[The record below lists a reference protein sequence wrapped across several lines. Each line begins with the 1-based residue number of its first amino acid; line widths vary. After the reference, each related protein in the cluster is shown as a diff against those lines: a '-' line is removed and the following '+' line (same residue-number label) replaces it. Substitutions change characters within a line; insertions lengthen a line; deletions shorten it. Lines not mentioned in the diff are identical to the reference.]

1 MTRNDRHLIELEPA
15 SEPALLRRRLEE
27 GIRRVLAE
35 EYASHADLRLV
46 RLQVRCHDVPLLAW
60 LHAQPLPQK
69 IYWSGRNE
77 PGAVAAVGTADCY
90 RSDQPADLSAIE
102 RKLPLLSAGPS
113 SPVRYYGGL
122 RFDPGPSS
130 SPQWALFPACWFVL
144 PRFELGRSGDGVTTL
159 SCNLVLPRD
168 RQRKAGIVDSIRQ
181 LAFPSHPLE
190 SSLPLP
196 VARNDTPHL
205 QDWTRQVE
213 HLLSLLDAE
222 LKKVVLARRA
232 TFTFTEELSPLRL
245 LDKLQ
250 ADTPG
255 CFHFLF
261 QPRQGAAFLGASP
274 ERLLRR
280 DGLQLQSEALAGTRP
295 RADTASAD
303 EQLHAELFESE
314 KDRREH
320 EYVRQSL
327 QSTLRPFCTR
337 LELDAQVSQMKLAR
351 GRHLYSKLHGR
362 LHPSTST
369 LAVLDAL
376 HPTPAVGG
384 LPKQSALHVLRRLEN
399 FDRGWYAG
407 PVGWIGSG
415 EAEFAVAIRS
425 GLVQAEQ
432 LALFSGAG
440 IVEGSEPRREWT
452 EIEQKISDFVQVL
465 DLDLEH
471 AAR

>member
-1 MTRNDRHLIELEPA
+1 MTRNDRHFIELEPA

-27 GIRRVLAE
+27 GVSRVLTE
-35 EYASHADLRLV
+35 ECASHADLRLV
-46 RLQVRCHDVPLLAW
+46 RLQVRCPDAPPLAW
-60 LHAQPLPQK
+60 LQAQPLPQK

-77 PGAVAAVGTADCY
+77 PGAVAAVGTADRC
-90 RSDQPADLSAIE
+90 RSDQPADLSAIG
-102 RKLPLLSAGPS
+102 RKLPLLNAAS
-113 SPVRYYGGL
+113 SPPPRYYGGL
-122 RFDPGPSS
+122 RFDPRLRSAPE
-130 SPQWALFPACWFVL
+130 WAPFPACWFVL
-144 PRFELGRSGDGVTTL
+144 PRFELSRSGDGVTTL
-159 SCNLVLPRD
+159 RCNLVLPRD
-168 RQRKAGIVDSIRQ
+168 RQRKAGLLEAIRQ
-181 LAFPSHPLE
+181 LTFPSHPLD

-232 TFTFTEELSPLRL
+232 AFTFTGQLSPFHL
-245 LDKLQ
+245 LNKLQ

-261 QPRQGAAFLGASP
+261 QPREGTAFLGASP

-280 DGLQLQSEALAGTRP
+280 DGRQLQSEALAGTRP

-327 QSTLRPFCTR
+327 QSTLRPFCTTLR
-337 LELDAQVSQMKLAR
+337 MDAQISQMKLAR
-351 GRHLYSKLHGR
+351 GRHLYSELHGR
-362 LHPSTST
+362 LHPGAST
-369 LAVLDAL
+369 LAVLSAL

-384 LPKQSALHVLRRLEN
+384 LPKDSALHVLRRLED

-407 PVGWIGSG
+407 PVGWIGPD

-440 IVEGSEPRREWT
+440 IVDGSAPRREWT